1 MDENCNVTWNIVN
14 GGVSLY
20 IEIMFNKKILLASQ
34 SPRRRELLK
43 LAGLEFRAV
52 VADIDETFSGGM
64 TPEQFPEH
72 LAIEKMKAVKHLAE
86 NDEVILAADTIVLKE
101 SVIYG
106 KPVDRKDAIG
116 ILKALSGAR
125 HDVISGVCLALQK
138 KQVTFSVLTRVYFNA
153 LTDEQIMY
161 YVDNFKPFDKAGAYA
176 IQEWIGLIGISK
188 IEGCYFNVMGLPM
201 SRVWSELLSF

>member
-1 MDENCNVTWNIVN
+1 
-14 GGVSLY
+14 
-20 IEIMFNKKILLASQ
+20 MFNKKILLASQ